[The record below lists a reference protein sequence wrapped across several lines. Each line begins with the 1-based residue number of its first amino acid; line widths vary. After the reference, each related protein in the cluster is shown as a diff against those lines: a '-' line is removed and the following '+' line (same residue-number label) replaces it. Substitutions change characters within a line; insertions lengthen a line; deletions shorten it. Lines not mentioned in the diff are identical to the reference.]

1 MPWPSVVV
9 AGGMAG
15 ADMAEEAAVVVEE
28 EVVVAPLCTV
38 AAEAVVAH
46 R

>member
-15 ADMAEEAAVVVEE
+15 VDMAEEAVVVVE
-28 EVVVAPLCTV
+28 VAVAPLCTV